1 MLGSG
6 VVGLGIP
13 SGYLVWVIALDS
25 LFRQSAWIVEL
36 AWIVSLA
43 NQLGWFAWLLFLTNY
58 LTSIPTELF
67 LANRYSFTQK
77 SPLLTTSRGL
87 FQIANQFSF
96 TKTVTPADFRFFS
109 PLPPFKGCISP

>member
-36 AWIVSLA
+36 GWIIGLA
-43 NQLGWFAWLLFLTNY
+43 NQLG
-58 LTSIPTELF
+58 
-67 LANRYSFTQK
+67 
-77 SPLLTTSRGL
+77 
-87 FQIANQFSF
+87 
-96 TKTVTPADFRFFS
+96 
-109 PLPPFKGCISP
+109 